1 MSEPNDKYTE
11 RAKAERDAL
20 TGLFKEIIKDN
31 DKFRYSIYDT
41 PDETKSKYDCLVKQF
56 SKQTGELI
64 KKMFFEVKIRGAYY
78 DTLLVEKQKLDSM
91 KKLIRDLD
99 KDRIYYVNFTPRNT
113 IIFDLLKLESEGK
126 LMFVKHNHN
135 KTTVEKEL
143 GKVEKE
149 VAYIDNAD
157 GKAFDYVYVPAP
169 VQTENPTSLPITQL
183 SETEEEDLLANVQVP
198 DPNQVTLELPEEK
211 KWGVRLDADGQIIYS
226 SMEEFKRYP
235 LSIQNLYVAQNR
247 IRRWLKPGEDR
258 QAMIDTFGGE
268 IELSKFLWKR
278 ANDELLSKLTVT
290 KSENKEEETG
300 E

>member
-1 MSEPNDKYTE
+1 MSEPNDKYAE

-56 SKQTGELI
+56 SKQTGELV

-135 KTTVEKEL
+135 RTTVEKEL

-157 GKAFDYVYVPAP
+157 GKAFDYVYVPAS
-169 VQTENPTSLPITQL
+169 VQTENPTPLPVTEL
-183 SETEEEDLLANVQVP
+183 SETEEEDILANVQVP

-226 SMEEFKRYP
+226 SSEEFKRYP

-278 ANDELLSKLTVT
+278 ANDELFSKLTVT
-290 KSENKEEETG
+290 KSENKEETG